1 MSDFLFRKPPK
12 VILDDKTLWDKKR
25 TKINPADVEETEEVF
40 DVPEIMKEDD
50 TDNWEQYKHSS
61 IDGFLKQAAFI
72 PIKIVKSYF
81 DKWFSNLIH
90 ASLLKENID
99 EYKNL
104 FHTIFNKYF
113 EDNKENIRNKDGDIT
128 LIINHYIELVPSMIS
143 FSGTQADRDRQFI
156 INFLKNI
163 I

>member
-1 MSDFLFRKPPK
+1 MKF
-12 VILDDKTLWDKKR
+12 KKL
-25 TKINPADVEETEEVF
+25 TE
-40 DVPEIMKEDD
+40 M
-50 TDNWEQYKHSS
+50 Y
-61 IDGFLKQAAFI
+61 L
-72 PIKIVKSYF
+72 
-81 DKWFSNLIH
+81 
-90 ASLLKENID
+90 
-99 EYKNL
+99 
-104 FHTIFNKYF
+104 NKYF